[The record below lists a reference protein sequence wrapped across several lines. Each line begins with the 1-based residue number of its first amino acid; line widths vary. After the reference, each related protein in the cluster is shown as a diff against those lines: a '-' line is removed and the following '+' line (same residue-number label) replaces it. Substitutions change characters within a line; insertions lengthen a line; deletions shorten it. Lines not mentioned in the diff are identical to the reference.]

1 VKGTGEDKKEYSLK
15 KASLRECKS
24 CLKRRGQLFVC
35 EKTRENLRNLEILK
49 ERGS

>member
-24 CLKRRGQLFVC
+24 YLQ
-35 EKTRENLRNLEILK
+35 
-49 ERGS
+49 ERGSFLFAKRHEKI